1 MRQILVVILALTSLA
16 ILACS
21 KVSNDS
27 VAQNKST
34 TAKSAIAPAQ
44 QAASKNF
51 TLSFNEGLARA
62 ALEKKN
68 MIVDFYTDW
77 CHWCKVMDEKTFQDS
92 TVSTKLQQRFIT
104 VRINAESS
112 AETVEFQGQRFT
124 NIELTQAFRV
134 TGFPSLA
141 FISPEKEVITVIPG
155 YVPAEPF
162 SYLLDYIDQE
172 CYKKQMSFEE
182 FMKRKGDCK
191 TDSTASNRAAKS

>member
-1 MRQILVVILALTSLA
+1 
-16 ILACS
+16 
-21 KVSNDS
+21 
-27 VAQNKST
+27 
-34 TAKSAIAPAQ
+34 
-44 QAASKNF
+44 
-51 TLSFNEGLARA
+51 
-62 ALEKKN
+62 

-92 TVSTKLQQRFIT
+92 TVARKLQQRFVT
-104 VRINAESS
+104 VRINAESPS
-112 AETVEFQGQRFT
+112 DTVNFQGQRFT

-162 SYLLDYIDQE
+162 GYLLDYIDQE

-182 FMKRKGDCK
+182 FMKRKGNCNP
-191 TDSTASNRAAKS
+191 DSAAGKSTVKANNAQQS

>member
-1 MRQILVVILALTSLA
+1 MRQFLVVMLALAGLW
-16 ILACS
+16 IMGCS

-34 TAKSAIAPAQ
+34 TAKPTIAPAQ
-44 QAASKNF
+44 QVAKNF
-51 TLSFNEGLARA
+51 TLSFNEGLAQA
-62 ALEKKN
+62 AQQKKN

-77 CHWCKVMDEKTFQDS
+77 CHWCKVMDEKTFQDAK
-92 TVSTKLQQRFIT
+92 VSTKLQQRFIT
-104 VRINAESS
+104 VRINAESP
-112 AETVEFQGQRFT
+112 ADTVEFQGQRFT
-124 NIELTQAFRV
+124 NIQLTQAFRV

-155 YVPAEPF
+155 YIPAEPF

-172 CYKKQMSFEE
+172 CYKKQLSFEE

-191 TDSTASNRAAKS
+191 TDSAVSNSATKS